1 MPPNTK
7 VSIWGFFIL
16 NENMKIVLM
25 KNQYLKILFVVGF
38 LSFSAFP
45 QYQNTQFNI
54 CVSSVYVTSAE
65 LFLNP
70 NSSDIFLRNQSF
82 ELKDIFS
89 PAIEI
94 RYKLSDAVVIGL
106 SSEFD
111 KKSQK
116 GNFLTV
122 LAGSQIIQL
131 ESEDGFIFI
140 PVELSVYHILPFS
153 TESFKF
159 NMGGGLGFYYA
170 THTRKF
176 GDTEISNV
184 ETKPVVGIQVGAG
197 MEYLLTENI
206 GVRLQMKFRAPEIKV
221 KSKYNNTTVN
231 YKGNTITIL
240 QDTFD
245 SKISVNGAVFM
256 LGVSYSF

>member
-1 MPPNTK
+1 MKKSIVKFFLVLIILTAPNF
-7 VSIWGFFIL
+7 SQ
-16 NENMKIVLM
+16 
-25 KNQYLKILFVVGF
+25 NQ
-38 LSFSAFP
+38 
-45 QYQNTQFNI
+45 NHDFNI
-54 CVSSVYVTSAE
+54 SIGSVYITSAE

-94 RYKLSDAVVIGL
+94 RYRLSEAVAIGL
-106 SSEFD
+106 STEYN

-131 ESEDGFIFI
+131 ESEDGFVFI
-140 PVELSVYHILPFS
+140 PVELSVYHIMPFS

-159 NMGGGLGFYYA
+159 NMAGGIGYYYA
-170 THTRKF
+170 IHTRKF
-176 GDTEISNV
+176 GDTDISNL
-184 ETKPVVGIQVGAG
+184 ETKPVLGIQVSAG
-197 MEYLLTENI
+197 MEYLIKQNI
-206 GVRLQMKFRAPEIKV
+206 GIRLQMKFRAPEIKV

-231 YKGNTITIL
+231 YNGNTITIL

-245 SKISVNGAVFM
+245 SKVSINGAVFM

>member
-1 MPPNTK
+1 
-7 VSIWGFFIL
+7 
-16 NENMKIVLM
+16 MKKLII
-25 KNQYLKILFVVGF
+25 KILSVLTI
-38 LSFSAFP
+38 LSASAFS
-45 QYQNTQFNI
+45 QNHNKDFNI
-54 CVSSVYVTSAE
+54 SIGSVYITSAA

-89 PAIEI
+89 PALEI
-94 RYKLSDAVVIGL
+94 RYRLSDAVEIGL
-106 SSEFD
+106 STEYNRT
-111 KKSQK
+111 SQK

-140 PVELSVYHILPFS
+140 PVELSVYHIMPFS

-159 NMGGGLGFYYA
+159 NMAGGLGYYHA
-170 THTRKF
+170 IHTRKF
-176 GDTEISNV
+176 GDTDISNL
-184 ETKPVVGIQVGAG
+184 ETKPVIGIQVSAG
-197 MEYLLTENI
+197 MEYLFTQNI
-206 GVRLQMKFRAPEIKV
+206 GIRLQMKFRAPEIKV
-221 KSKYNNTTVN
+221 KSRYNNTTVN

-245 SKISVNGAVFM
+245 SKVSVNGAVFM

>member
-1 MPPNTK
+1 
-7 VSIWGFFIL
+7 
-16 NENMKIVLM
+16 M
-25 KNQYLKILFVVGF
+25 KNRFIKIFIF
-38 LSFSAFP
+38 LVLFSASALP
-45 QYQNTQFNI
+45 QYQNKQFSI
-54 CVSSVYVTSAE
+54 SAGYLYLTSGE

-89 PAIEI
+89 PVFEI
-94 RYKLSDAVVIGL
+94 RYKLSDEIVLGL
-106 SSEFD
+106 SAEYN

-140 PVELSVYHILPFS
+140 PVELSVYHIMPFS
-153 TESFKF
+153 TETFKF
-159 NMGGGLGFYYA
+159 NMGGGLGFYHA
-170 THTRKF
+170 IHSRKF
-176 GDTEISNV
+176 GDTGISNV
-184 ETKPVVGIQVGAG
+184 DTKPVFGIQVGAG
-197 MEYLLTENI
+197 MEYLVTENI

-256 LGVSYSF
+256 LGISYSF

>member
-1 MPPNTK
+1 
-7 VSIWGFFIL
+7 
-16 NENMKIVLM
+16 M
-25 KNQYLKILFVVGF
+25 KNQYLKIFFIVGL
-38 LSFSAFP
+38 LSFPAFP
-45 QYQNTQFNI
+45 QYQSTQFNI
-54 CVSSVYVTSAE
+54 SVGSVYVTSAE

-89 PAIEI
+89 PAFEI

-106 SSEFD
+106 SSELD

-184 ETKPVVGIQVGAG
+184 EIKPTFGIQVGAG
-197 MEYLLTENI
+197 MEYLITENI
-206 GVRLQMKFRAPEIKV
+206 GIRLQMKFRAPEIKV
-221 KSKYNNTTVN
+221 KSKYNSTTVN
-231 YKGNTITIL
+231 YKGNIITIL

-256 LGVSYSF
+256 LGLSYSF

>member
-1 MPPNTK
+1 
-7 VSIWGFFIL
+7 
-16 NENMKIVLM
+16 MKKLII
-25 KNQYLKILFVVGF
+25 KILSVLTI
-38 LSFSAFP
+38 LSASAFS
-45 QYQNTQFNI
+45 QNHNKDFNI
-54 CVSSVYVTSAE
+54 SIGSVYITSAA

-89 PAIEI
+89 PALEI
-94 RYKLSDAVVIGL
+94 RYRLSDAVEIGL
-106 SSEFD
+106 STEYNRT
-111 KKSQK
+111 SQK

-140 PVELSVYHILPFS
+140 PVELSVYHIMPFS

-159 NMGGGLGFYYA
+159 NMAGGLGYYHA
-170 THTRKF
+170 IHTRKF
-176 GDTEISNV
+176 GDTDISNL
-184 ETKPVVGIQVGAG
+184 ETKPVIGIQVSAG
-197 MEYLLTENI
+197 MEYLFTQNI
-206 GVRLQMKFRAPEIKV
+206 GLRLQMKFRAPEIKV
-221 KSKYNNTTVN
+221 KSRYNNTTVN

-245 SKISVNGAVFM
+245 SKVSVNGAVFM

>member
-1 MPPNTK
+1 
-7 VSIWGFFIL
+7 
-16 NENMKIVLM
+16 M
-25 KNQYLKILFVVGF
+25 KNRFIKIFIIVAL
-38 LSFSAFP
+38 LSISVLP
-45 QYQNTQFNI
+45 QYQNKQFSI
-54 CVSSVYVTSAE
+54 SAGYLYLTSAE

-89 PAIEI
+89 PAFEI
-94 RYKLSDAVVIGL
+94 RYKLSDEIVLGL
-106 SSEFD
+106 NAEYN

-140 PVELSVYHILPFS
+140 PVELSVYHIMPFS
-153 TESFKF
+153 TETFKF
-159 NMGGGLGFYYA
+159 NMGGGVGFYHA
-170 THTRKF
+170 IHSRKF

-184 ETKPVVGIQVGAG
+184 ETKPAIGIQVGAG
-197 MEYLLTENI
+197 MEYLLTEYF

-221 KSKYNNTTVN
+221 RSKYNNTTVN
-231 YKGNTITIL
+231 YNGNTITIL

-245 SKISVNGAVFM
+245 SKISVNGSVFM
-256 LGVSYSF
+256 LGISYSF

>member
-1 MPPNTK
+1 
-7 VSIWGFFIL
+7 
-16 NENMKIVLM
+16 MKKLII
-25 KNQYLKILFVVGF
+25 KILSALTI
-38 LSFSAFP
+38 LSAPAYS
-45 QYQNTQFNI
+45 QNYNKDFNI
-54 CVSSVYVTSAE
+54 SIGSVYITSAE

-89 PAIEI
+89 PAVEI
-94 RYKLSDAVVIGL
+94 RYRLSEAVAIGL
-106 SSEFD
+106 STEYNRT
-111 KKSQK
+111 SQK

-140 PVELSVYHILPFS
+140 PVELSVYHIMPFS

-159 NMGGGLGFYYA
+159 NMAGGLGYYHA
-170 THTRKF
+170 IHTRKF
-176 GDTEISNV
+176 GDTDISNL
-184 ETKPVVGIQVGAG
+184 ETKPVIGIQVSAG
-197 MEYLLTENI
+197 MEYLFTQNI
-206 GVRLQMKFRAPEIKV
+206 GIRLQMKFRAPEIKV
-221 KSKYNNTTVN
+221 KSRYNNTTVN

-240 QDTFD
+240 QDRFD
-245 SKISVNGAVFM
+245 SKVSVNGAVFM

>member
-1 MPPNTK
+1 M
-7 VSIWGFFIL
+7 F
-16 NENMKIVLM
+16 VLT
-25 KNQYLKILFVVGF
+25 I
-38 LSFSAFP
+38 SSASVYC
-45 QYQNTQFNI
+45 QYQNHDFN
-54 CVSSVYVTSAE
+54 VSVGSVYITSAE

-89 PAIEI
+89 PGIEL
-94 RYKLSDAVVIGL
+94 RYKISDAVVIGL
-106 SSEFD
+106 SAEYGRKSE
-111 KKSQK
+111 K

-131 ESEDGFIFI
+131 ESEDGFTFI
-140 PVELSVYHILPFS
+140 PIEFSVYHILPFS

-159 NMGGGLGFYYA
+159 NMAGGAGIYYA

-176 GDTEISNV
+176 GDTEISNL
-184 ETKPVVGIQVGAG
+184 EIKPVIALQVSTG
-197 MEYLLTENI
+197 MEYLITEKV
-206 GVRLQMKFRAPEIKV
+206 GLRLQMKFRAPEIKV
-221 KSKYNNTTVN
+221 KSKYNSTTVN

-245 SKISVNGAVFM
+245 SKVGINGAVFF
-256 LGVSYSF
+256 LGLTYSF

>member
-1 MPPNTK
+1 MK
-7 VSIWGFFIL
+7 KSIVKFLLALTIL
-16 NENMKIVLM
+16 SASAYSQNH
-25 KNQYLKILFVVGF
+25 NQD
-38 LSFSAFP
+38 
-45 QYQNTQFNI
+45 FNI
-54 CVSSVYVTSAE
+54 SVGSVYITSAA

-89 PAIEI
+89 PAVEI
-94 RYKLSDAVVIGL
+94 RYRLSEAVAIGL
-106 SSEFD
+106 STEYNR
-111 KKSQK
+111 KSQR

-131 ESEDGFIFI
+131 ESEDGFVFI
-140 PVELSVYHILPFS
+140 PVELSVYHIMPFS

-159 NMGGGLGFYYA
+159 NMAGGLGYYHA
-170 THTRKF
+170 IHTRKF
-176 GDTEISNV
+176 GDTDISNL
-184 ETKPVVGIQVGAG
+184 ETKPVIGIQVSAG
-197 MEYLLTENI
+197 MEYLFTQNI
-206 GVRLQMKFRAPEIKV
+206 GIRLQMKFRAPEIKV

-245 SKISVNGAVFM
+245 SKVSVNGAVFM

>member
-1 MPPNTK
+1 
-7 VSIWGFFIL
+7 
-16 NENMKIVLM
+16 M
-25 KNQYLKILFVVGF
+25 KNRFIKIIITLV
-38 LSFSAFP
+38 LFSASALP
-45 QYQNTQFNI
+45 QYQNKQFSI
-54 CVSSVYVTSAE
+54 SVGYLYLTSTE

-89 PAIEI
+89 PAFEI
-94 RYKLSDAVVIGL
+94 RYRLSDEIVLGL
-106 SSEFD
+106 SVEYN

-140 PVELSVYHILPFS
+140 PVELSVHHIMPFS

-159 NMGGGLGFYYA
+159 NMGGGVGFYHA
-170 THTRKF
+170 IHSRKF

-184 ETKPVVGIQVGAG
+184 DTKPVIGIQVGAG
-197 MEYLLTENI
+197 MEYLVTENV
-206 GVRLQMKFRAPEIKV
+206 GLRLQMKFRAPEIKV
-221 KSKYNNTTVN
+221 KSKYNSTTVN

-256 LGVSYSF
+256 LGISYSF

>member
-1 MPPNTK
+1 MK
-7 VSIWGFFIL
+7 KSIVKIFLVLIIL
-16 NENMKIVLM
+16 TAPTLSQ
-25 KNQYLKILFVVGF
+25 NQ
-38 LSFSAFP
+38 
-45 QYQNTQFNI
+45 NHDFNI
-54 CVSSVYVTSAE
+54 SVGSVYITSAE

-94 RYKLSDAVVIGL
+94 RYRLSEAVAIGL
-106 SSEFD
+106 STEYN

-131 ESEDGFIFI
+131 ESEDGFVFI
-140 PVELSVYHILPFS
+140 PVELSVYHIMPFS
-153 TESFKF
+153 TELFKF
-159 NMGGGLGFYYA
+159 NMAGGIGYYHA
-170 THTRKF
+170 IHTRKF
-176 GDTEISNV
+176 GDTDISNL
-184 ETKPVVGIQVGAG
+184 ETKPVIGIQVSAG
-197 MEYLLTENI
+197 MEYLITQNI
-206 GVRLQMKFRAPEIKV
+206 GVKLQMKFRAPEIKV

-245 SKISVNGAVFM
+245 SKVSVNGAVFM

>member
-1 MPPNTK
+1 
-7 VSIWGFFIL
+7 
-16 NENMKIVLM
+16 M
-25 KNQYLKILFVVGF
+25 KNQYLNIFLIVGL
-38 LSFSAFP
+38 LSFSVFP
-45 QYQNTQFNI
+45 QYQNKQCNI
-54 CVSSVYVTSAE
+54 SVGSVYITSAE

-82 ELKDIFS
+82 QIKDIFS
-89 PAIEI
+89 PALEF
-94 RYKLSDAVVIGL
+94 RYKLSDAIVIGL
-106 SSEFD
+106 SLEFD

-140 PVELSVYHILPFS
+140 PVEFSLYHILPFS

-170 THTRKF
+170 MHTRKF
-176 GDTEISNV
+176 GDTEISNL
-184 ETKPVVGIQVGAG
+184 ETKPLLGIQVGSG
-197 MEYLLTENI
+197 MEYLITENI
-206 GVRLQMKFRAPEIKV
+206 GIRLQMKFRAPEIKV

-245 SKISVNGAVFM
+245 SKISVNGTVFM